1 MRRSWPEV
9 DRRVRARVERRT
21 QVELVHRRAAGLDYT
36 LQAELVHMQAA
47 ELVRTQAVD
56 RTSTV
61 VHTSVAARTSAA
73 VHRRAA
79 DAEEVH
85 HTPVERDKMGLNRSN
100 PCFLQLRTVAAAEEE
115 EQLHIPAECTSWER
129 VARRPVV
136 GGIAGYSCC
145 TT

>member
-61 VHTSVAARTSAA
+61 VHTSVAVRTSAA

-85 HTPVERDKMGLNRSN
+85 HTLVERDRMGLNRSN
-100 PCFLQLRTVAAAEEE
+100 PCDLRLRTVAAEEE
-115 EQLHIPAECTSWER
+115 EQNRIPAECTSWER
-129 VARRPVV
+129 VARKLVV

-145 TT
+145 KT